1 MLIDT
6 ARYYLS
12 KYIIY
17 LYIALSFIYMIS
29 LQIYS
34 IAIHWE
40 EVFSSHCNVS
50 YSNIFE
56 VWTDSTM
63 VSKITSAGYK
73 VIAAP
78 SN

>member
-1 MLIDT
+1 MNYI
-6 ARYYLS
+6 YISKHQNGVFIILS
-12 KYIIY
+12 VI
-17 LYIALSFIYMIS
+17 SVIS

-50 YSNIFE
+50 HNNIFE

>member
-1 MLIDT
+1 
-6 ARYYLS
+6 
-12 KYIIY
+12 
-17 LYIALSFIYMIS
+17 MIS